1 MVAATLLVMVAGCG
15 DGDTTPGDGA
25 APTSGT
31 PTSPAPGTPPSPSG
45 PEPPPPPTAPQPLP
59 TLVGTRWTVDT
70 VIWRGEA
77 ITVPAGPD
85 NSAWLVVHGET
96 FYAFTGC
103 GEVEGRV
110 RITADEL
117 IFSDVVHAIPIHCP
131 EGFARADEVMR
142 EVLSTRTR
150 YAAEDGRLRLDHSDS
165 LGLRLY
171 AGGPSAPD
179 R

>member
-1 MVAATLLVMVAGCG
+1 M
-15 DGDTTPGDGA
+15 
-25 APTSGT
+25 
-31 PTSPAPGTPPSPSG
+31 PS
-45 PEPPPPPTAPQPLP
+45 
-59 TLVGTRWTVDT
+59 
-70 VIWRGEA
+70 
-77 ITVPAGPD
+77 GPD

-117 IFSDVVHAIPIHCP
+117 VFSDVVHAIPIHCP
-131 EGFARADEVMR
+131 EGFGRADEVMR

-150 YAAEDGRLRLDHSDS
+150 YAVEDGRLRLDHASGQ
-165 LGLRLY
+165 GLRLY